1 MKLLVAVVFACLAVS
16 ALAEV
21 EENWE
26 IDWSTVV
33 PMTETPGFW
42 DERDIAPAH
51 YPGRNGRIVG
61 GTVAVPNAHPYQAG
75 LLMRVS
81 ATSTGLCGG
90 SVISATVV
98 LTAAHCLPNTQST
111 QVIMG
116 AHALTVN
123 EPNQQ
128 RRTVLP
134 AGYRIH
140 AQYNPRTLLND
151 IATLIL
157 PTAVTLNTFVRASIL
172 PSGADLF
179 NGNVGQVTGW
189 GRIADSS
196 SATAT
201 TLRIVQNT
209 IITNAV
215 CAATFGTTITA
226 SNICMA
232 TTGGRGTCNG
242 DSGGPLTTMFNGQRV
257 QVGVVSFGS
266 SAGCERG
273 LPAGFARVSSFRA
286 WITANSS

>member
-42 DERDIAPAH
+42 DERDIKPVF

-61 GTVAVPNAHPYQAG
+61 GAVAIPNAHPYQTG

-90 SVISATVV
+90 SVISATVI
-98 LTAAHCLPNTQST
+98 LTAAHCLPGTQST

-116 AHALTVN
+116 AHFITVN

-128 RRTVLP
+128 RQTVMP

-140 AQYNPRTLLND
+140 AQYNSRTLLND
-151 IATLIL
+151 VATLIL
-157 PTAVTLNTFVRASIL
+157 PTAATLNTFVRASIL
-172 PSGADLF
+172 PTGNELF
-179 NGNVGQVTGW
+179 EGNVGQVTGW

-201 TLRIVQNT
+201 SLRIVTNT
-209 IITNAV
+209 IITKSF
-215 CAATFGTTITA
+215 TFHY
-226 SNICMA
+226 
-232 TTGGRGTCNG
+232 
-242 DSGGPLTTMFNGQRV
+242 
-257 QVGVVSFGS
+257 
-266 SAGCERG
+266 
-273 LPAGFARVSSFRA
+273 
-286 WITANSS
+286 